1 MNKSKFKEYTKNL
14 NLKQVHTGSIWTEGP
29 CYLKHLNKIIW
40 SDIPNNRMLE
50 FDFNKTEIFRSPSN
64 FSNGNTTDNNG
75 NLVTC
80 EHGGRRVTTTDKN
93 NVITLIADE
102 YEGKRLNSPN
112 DVCVHS
118 NGTIFFTDPP
128 YGIINPKRVEG
139 FPGKMMYGGCYVFK
153 YDPKTKSLEAIITDM
168 DRPNGVALSRDETHL
183 IISNTGDV
191 KYLRRYEIDKSLKIS
206 NPIEFARQ
214 DPEHVFDGFRFDA
227 DDNLWTSCG
236 DGVACYATSGEQI
249 GYIKMPERVSNVEFG
264 GKEGN
269 TLFITASTSLY
280 MTVLNIK
287 GAKFK

>member
-1 MNKSKFKEYTKNL
+1 MNKNKFKEYTKNL

-40 SDIPNNRMLE
+40 SDIPNNRMLV

-139 FPGKMMYGGCYVFK
+139 FPGKMMYEGCYVFK
-153 YDPKTKSLEAIITDM
+153 YDPKTKSLDAIITDM

-280 MTVLNIK
+280 MTALNIK